1 MTQRDSELH
10 RGLISDAISR
20 RQGNAARS
28 TDEELAALL
37 RARIPEAWETLYE
50 RHYDHVYRYALARL
64 RDPVRAEDIA
74 SATFQRALSGIDR
87 YEHPGKPVVAWLYG
101 IARNV
106 LREEYRAQQAA
117 GLGGMLRSVFGS
129 GRPDRASVSDAH
141 EAAIPDIAEASVNW
155 MDLNFALTKLTE
167 SQRQVIMLRYMSGL
181 SAAETTRIMGK
192 PESAVYALQARALR
206 ALRRY
211 LI

>member
-1 MTQRDSELH
+1 LH

-50 RHYDHVYRYALARL
+50 RHFDHIYRYALARL
-64 RDPVRAEDIA
+64 GDPVRAEDIA

-87 YEHPGKPVVAWLYG
+87 YSYPGKPIVAWLYG

-106 LREEYRAQQAA
+106 LREEYRAQQSG
-117 GLGGMLRSVFGS
+117 GLGRMLRSVVGS
-129 GRPDRASVSDAH
+129 SRVDRANGLDAH
-141 EAAIPDIAEASVNW
+141 EASIPDIAIASVNW
-155 MDLNFALTKLTE
+155 MDLNCALTKLTE
-167 SQRQVIMLRYMSGL
+167 SQREVILLRYLSGL

-192 PESAVYALQARALR
+192 PESAVYALQARALK
-206 ALRRY
+206 ALRRH